1 MAELGRRSLRCWA
14 VWTLVSLLGAAVVT
28 CTDSQAD
35 PDPPTVKRE
44 AAVDLP
50 RTRTALRIMLTGPHD
65 VVGSLRNSSDATSA
79 TDRWMAR
86 DKAQH
91 VVFSGLWTLSS
102 QYVFVNKIDLTEDE
116 ALPLSVASSAS
127 VGVAKELYDASRPTG
142 QVSGKDLVANAV
154 GIGLAVG
161 VIFL

>member
-1 MAELGRRSLRCWA
+1 M
-14 VWTLVSLLGAAVVT
+14 VSLLGAAATT
-28 CTDSQAD
+28 CPDSQAD

-44 AAVDLP
+44 TAVDLP
-50 RTRTALRIMLTGPHD
+50 RTRTALRIALTGPHNS
-65 VVGSLRNSSDATSA
+65 VGSVRDSSDGTSE
-79 TDRWMAR
+79 TDRWIAR

-102 QYVFVNKIDLTEDE
+102 QYVFVNTAGLTEEE
-116 ALPLSVASSAS
+116 ALPLSIASSAS

-161 VIFL
+161 VILL